1 MIMKQENVTSTS
13 PRNQSMDLLRI
24 LACIGVIIV
33 HASGGVIAQK
43 YVVDRESIEWLYCG
57 IICNLFR
64 WSVPIFVMITGFFFL
79 KPEKELTIKKLYGK
93 YILRLVISLIFW
105 TWFYAVT
112 LHCRYTCF
120 YPFGGQ
126 DNNFWYVGMCIGL
139 YISMPVLKAI
149 AADEKLLSYS
159 CWTWLFIRIYL
170 DLGKYV
176 ELPIVIT
183 DYVFTGYVGYCLW
196 GYYLSVIKLNRCKV
210 RIVYFVGLLSLA
222 ATLFLPRLTNGKV
235 RISMEDPAII
245 LTTIALFLFVIKHP
259 IRLSPKFEKVILH
272 LSGMTFGIYMVHT
285 FVIYETFT
293 RLYRFVPNVYLFLP
307 LTIIV
312 TFVLSY
318 SIIFVIKQIPLLKK
332 WVV

>member
-1 MIMKQENVTSTS
+1 MKQENVTSTS
-13 PRNQSMDLLRI
+13 HRNQSMDLLRI
-24 LACIGVIIV
+24 LACMGVIIV
-33 HASGGVIAQK
+33 HASGGVFAQK
-43 YVVDRESIEWLYCG
+43 FVVDRESMEWLFCG

-272 LSGMTFGIYMVHT
+272 LSGMTFGIYMAHT
-285 FVIYETFT
+285 FVIAETFT
-293 RLYRFVPNVYLFLP
+293 RIHRFVSNVYLFVP
-307 LTIIV
+307 IAIGA

-318 SIIFVIKQIPLLKK
+318 IIILIIKWIPVLKK